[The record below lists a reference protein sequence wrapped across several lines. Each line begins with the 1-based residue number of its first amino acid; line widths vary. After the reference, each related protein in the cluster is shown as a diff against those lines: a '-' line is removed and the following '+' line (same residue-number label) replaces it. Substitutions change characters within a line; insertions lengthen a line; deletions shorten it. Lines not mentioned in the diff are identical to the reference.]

1 MTFKLQ
7 KTSIVFQLKGEN
19 RLPISGL
26 FFALLRGFFL
36 DVILE
41 KHWTEGK
48 KCIIEMFFSWEA
60 CELLITLN
68 FLDAVKWEIGSGKQK
83 FRPDCQKGESELKFL
98 SSPVPFTGRPL
109 QNIKMRC
116 HYCE

>member
-41 KHWTEGK
+41 KH
-48 KCIIEMFFSWEA
+48 
-60 CELLITLN
+60 
-68 FLDAVKWEIGSGKQK
+68 
-83 FRPDCQKGESELKFL
+83 
-98 SSPVPFTGRPL
+98 
-109 QNIKMRC
+109 
-116 HYCE
+116 